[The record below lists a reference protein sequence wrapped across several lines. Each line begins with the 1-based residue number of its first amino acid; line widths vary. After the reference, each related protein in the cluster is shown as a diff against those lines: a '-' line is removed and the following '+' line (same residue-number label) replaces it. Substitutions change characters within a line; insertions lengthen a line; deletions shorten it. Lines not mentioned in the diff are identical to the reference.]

1 MAELYDQRSSVA
13 RFFNLIGGEQRPA
26 RSNQWL
32 DSIDPATARVWA
44 EIPAGDAADIDDAVD
59 AARRAFRGPWR
70 KMPAMQ
76 RAALLRRFGE
86 LIAAHAGELA
96 RIETRDNGKPLADTT
111 MGDLPAVTQMFH
123 YWAGAADK
131 IGGETVEI
139 SPASLNYVRREP
151 IGVVGVVI
159 PWNSPISVFAAKVG
173 AALAA
178 GNTVVVKPAETA
190 SCSVLAAA
198 ALFAEAGFPPGVVNV
213 VAGLGTTAGDALSA
227 HPGVGKITLTGSTAT
242 ARAITRRSADAIK
255 PLSFELGGK
264 SANIVFADAD
274 LDAAAI
280 GVTTMA
286 VFTTVAGQS
295 CIAGSRILVQ
305 DKIYGE
311 MVERIAKI
319 ARGIRP
325 GDPMDKTTG
334 MGPIA
339 LDRQFQRV
347 KDYIALGQAEGGE
360 LLFGGRSGPE
370 LFDSGSPFA
379 NGYFVEPTLF
389 AGLSNNARIC
399 REEIFGPV
407 ACIMPF
413 ADEEEALAIAND
425 SSYGLACGLWTN
437 DLKRAHRMA
446 AEVEVGAVW
455 VNTYRRIHW
464 ALPFGGVKDSGYG
477 RDSGLES
484 LRGYQQTK
492 AVWIDLA

>member
-1 MAELYDQRSSVA
+1 MAELSEQHGGVA
-13 RFFNLIGGEQRPA
+13 RFFNLIGGEKRPA
-26 RSNQWL
+26 RSNEWL
-32 DSIDPATARVWA
+32 DSVDPATAKVWA
-44 EIPAGDAADIDDAVD
+44 QIPAGDAADIDEAVD

-86 LIAAHAGELA
+86 LIAANAGELA
-96 RIETRDNGKPLADTT
+96 RIETHDNGKPLTDTT
-111 MGDLPAVTQMFH
+111 TGDLPAVTQMFH

-139 SPASLNYVRREP
+139 SPASLNYIRREP
-151 IGVVGVVI
+151 IGVVGIVI
-159 PWNSPISVFAAKVG
+159 PWNSPISVFAAKAG
-173 AALAA
+173 AALAV
-178 GNTVVVKPAETA
+178 GNTIVVKPAETA

-213 VAGLGTTAGDALSA
+213 VAGLGTSAGDALSA

-286 VFTTVAGQS
+286 VFTSVAGQS

-305 DKIYGE
+305 DTIYGE
-311 MVERIAKI
+311 MVERIGKI

-325 GDPMDKTTG
+325 GDPMNKACG

-339 LDRQFQRV
+339 LDRQFHKV
-347 KDYIALGQAEGGE
+347 KDYIALGRSEGGE
-360 LLFGGRSGPE
+360 VLFGGRSGPE
-370 LFDSGSPFA
+370 LFDGGSPFA

-389 AGLSNNARIC
+389 AGLTNDARIC

-413 ADEEEALAIAND
+413 HDEEEALAIAND
-425 SSYGLACGLWTN
+425 STYGLACGLWTN
-437 DLKRAHRMA
+437 ELKRAHRMA
-446 AEVEVGAVW
+446 AEIEVGAVW
-455 VNTYRRIHW
+455 VNTYRKIHW

-492 AVWIDLA
+492 AVWIELG

>member
-1 MAELYDQRSSVA
+1 MAGLYDERDGVA
-13 RFFNLIGGEQRPA
+13 RFLNLVDGKQQPA
-26 RSNQWL
+26 RSNDWL
-32 DSIDPATARVWA
+32 DSVDPATAKVWA
-44 EIPAGDAADIDDAVD
+44 QIPAGDAADIDDAVD

-76 RAALLRRFGE
+76 RAALLRRVGE
-86 LIAAHAGELA
+86 LIAAHCVELA
-96 RIETRDNGKPLADTT
+96 AVETRDNGKPFAETT
-111 MGDLPAVTQMFH
+111 TADLPAVTQMFH

-131 IGGETVEI
+131 LHGETVEI
-139 SPASLNYVRREP
+139 SPASLNYIRREP
-151 IGVVGVVI
+151 IGVVGIVI

-198 ALFAEAGFPPGVVNV
+198 KLFAEAGFPPGVVNV
-213 VAGLGTTAGDALSA
+213 VAGLGTTAGDALSG

-274 LDAAAI
+274 LDAAAT

-286 VFTTVAGQS
+286 VFTAAAGQS
-295 CIAGSRILVQ
+295 CVAGSRILVQ
-305 DKIYGE
+305 AKIYDE
-311 MVERIAKI
+311 MVARITKMAG
-319 ARGIRP
+319 GIKV

-339 LDRQFQRV
+339 LDRQFQKV
-347 KDYIALGQAEGGE
+347 KDYIALGRSEGGE
-360 LLFGGRSGPE
+360 LVFGGRSAPE
-370 LFDSGSPFA
+370 LFDGGSPFA
-379 NGYFVEPTLF
+379 RGYFVEPTLF
-389 AGLSNNARIC
+389 AGLDNQARIC

-413 ADEEEALAIAND
+413 TDEEEALVIAND
-425 SSYGLACGLWTN
+425 SPYGLVCGLWTN

-446 AEVEVGAVW
+446 AAVEAGAVW
-455 VNTYRRIHW
+455 VNTYRKIHW

-484 LRGYQQTK
+484 LAGYQQTK